1 MQGENEM
8 ISEKLKKARE
18 FEDKFARFVPED
30 ERPAFHVTGAVGW
43 INDPNG
49 FSVYKGEY
57 HLFFQ
62 YHPYTV
68 QWGPMHWGHVKTR
81 DFIKWE
87 RLPVAMAPDT
97 VSDRS
102 GCYSGS
108 AVEMPDGRQLILY
121 TGMQADYDEYGQM
134 SEIQEQCVAIGDGV
148 NYEKYEGNPVL
159 TAKDLP
165 EGGSIHDF
173 RDPKLWREDDGFYY
187 CVVGNRTPDG
197 SGAIL
202 MYRSADGLSWKYVT
216 TLEKCCNELGRM
228 WECPDFFPLSGKHVL
243 ITSPQEMMPMGLEFH
258 AGFGTVCMIGDYNKM
273 THEFSRENVSAVDYG
288 LDFYAPQTM
297 ETPDGRRILIA
308 WMQNWSTTTS
318 RRQDARI
325 MGEMTLPRELSIRD
339 GRLIQVPVRELEN
352 YRGHKV
358 SYRNV
363 MVRQEMNLAGVKG
376 RILDMTITVRPAG
389 NVLYH
394 AFRLN
399 VAKDGENVTTVRY
412 KPENNTVRI
421 DRSRSGFPHDI
432 VNIRE
437 LVVRPQDGC
446 VKMRVILDKHSME
459 IFFNDGEQVA
469 STILYTRPEAQ
480 SISFE
485 AEGDVLMDIEK
496 YDLVFD

>member
-1 MQGENEM
+1 
-8 ISEKLKKARE
+8 
-18 FEDKFARFVPED
+18 
-30 ERPAFHVTGAVGW
+30 
-43 INDPNG
+43 
-49 FSVYKGEY
+49 
-57 HLFFQ
+57 
-62 YHPYTV
+62 
-68 QWGPMHWGHVKTR
+68 
-81 DFIKWE
+81 
-87 RLPVAMAPDT
+87 
-97 VSDRS
+97 
-102 GCYSGS
+102 
-108 AVEMPDGRQLILY
+108 
-121 TGMQADYDEYGQM
+121 
-134 SEIQEQCVAIGDGV
+134 
-148 NYEKYEGNPVL
+148 
-159 TAKDLP
+159 
-165 EGGSIHDF
+165 
-173 RDPKLWREDDGFYY
+173 
-187 CVVGNRTPDG
+187 
-197 SGAIL
+197 
-202 MYRSADGLSWKYVT
+202 
-216 TLEKCCNELGRM
+216 
-228 WECPDFFPLSGKHVL
+228 
-243 ITSPQEMMPMGLEFH
+243 
-258 AGFGTVCMIGDYNKM
+258 
-273 THEFSRENVSAVDYG
+273 
-288 LDFYAPQTM
+288 M

-376 RILDMTITVRPAG
+376 RILDMTVTVRPAG

-437 LVVRPQDGC
+437 LMVRPQDGC

-469 STILYTRPEAQ
+469 STILYTRPEAE

-485 AEGDVLMDIEK
+485 AEGDVLIDVEK
-496 YDLVFD
+496 YDLIFD